1 MKQRQQRPQQPTV
14 RFTEKDGIITAS
26 IPLLTRDGRI
36 KWVSGSA
43 SIEETAGEFGIE
55 PDVSGLFGKIGKFF
69 KKVTKNKAFKKAFKI
84 TKSILKSPITTAA
97 LGVVTGGAAIAPMA
111 AINIA
116 MNVADEAAKGSKKA
130 KNLIKTATAL
140 TDKKGVTQEGLAK
153 IRSKIASSPGL
164 PAGIPKASTA
174 AWLMPKRTSDPLSRV
189 RELLK
194 MQGTARA
201 SYQPNLL

>member
-1 MKQRQQRPQQPTV
+1 MAQPQKRIQQPTV
-14 RFTEKDGIITAS
+14 KFTERDGIITAT
-26 IPLLTRDGRI
+26 IPLLTRDGRLVL
-36 KWVSGSA
+36 VSGSA

-111 AINIA
+111 AINVA

-130 KNLIKTATAL
+130 KNLIKSATAL
-140 TDKKGVTQEGLAK
+140 TDKKGITKGGLAAIKAK
-153 IRSKIASSPGL
+153 ISAAPGL
-164 PAGIPKASTA
+164 PSGIPHASTA
-174 AWLMPKRTSDPLSRV
+174 AWLLPKRTSDPLDRV

-194 MQGTARA
+194 IQGTARSLNA
-201 SYQPNLL
+201 